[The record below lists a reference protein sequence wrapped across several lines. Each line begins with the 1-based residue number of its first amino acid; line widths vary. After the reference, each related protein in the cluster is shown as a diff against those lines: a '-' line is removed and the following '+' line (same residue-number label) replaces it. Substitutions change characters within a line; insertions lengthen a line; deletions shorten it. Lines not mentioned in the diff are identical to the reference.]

1 MRRYE
6 GETMTMSGGVVV
18 HALCEGN
25 DVTGFYDHSIVTQS
39 PPSRCVYLPMLR
51 HSTWH
56 RLRQVMKPNR
66 KPVSLQQSGGRN
78 GAVSFGRRNIATPYF
93 LVKHKS
99 TNNTAC
105 SFSSFGA
112 SLGRQATMKRMV
124 EDDTLYPLSSH
135 ERRSACIF

>member
-1 MRRYE
+1 MQRYE

-25 DVTGFYDHSIVTQS
+25 DVTGFYDHSFVTQS

-78 GAVSFGRRNIATPYF
+78 GAVSFGQEEHCYTLF
-93 LVKHKS
+93 LGQ
-99 TNNTAC
+99 T
-105 SFSSFGA
+105 
-112 SLGRQATMKRMV
+112 
-124 EDDTLYPLSSH
+124 
-135 ERRSACIF
+135 